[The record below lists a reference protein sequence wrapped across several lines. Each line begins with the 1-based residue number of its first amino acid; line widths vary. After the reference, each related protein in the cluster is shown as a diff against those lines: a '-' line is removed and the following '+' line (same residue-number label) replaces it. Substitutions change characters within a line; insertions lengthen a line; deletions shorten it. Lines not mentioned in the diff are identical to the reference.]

1 MKYCLQNGRE
11 RSGEMLVINITLDTF
26 DNLPEERQQNASKTI
41 AVVLPRECCKES
53 TSVDCDY
60 ETYGNDSFRASVS
73 FLQSSKSAFIEH
85 ENAAR
90 NENSRG

>member
-1 MKYCLQNGRE
+1 
-11 RSGEMLVINITLDTF
+11 MLVTQDVSIRHPSDFCTP
-26 DNLPEERQQNASKTI
+26 PEQNNASKTI